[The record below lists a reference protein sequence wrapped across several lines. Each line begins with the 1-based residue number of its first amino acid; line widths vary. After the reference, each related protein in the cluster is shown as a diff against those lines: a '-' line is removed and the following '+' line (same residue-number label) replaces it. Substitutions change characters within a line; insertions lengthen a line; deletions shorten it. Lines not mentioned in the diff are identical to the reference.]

1 MQPLLERW
9 VVAAVLVAE
18 LVAVLGLL
26 VVRCSLRRL
35 SLAEQTVPLSE
46 ECSEA
51 LVALAPPRKR
61 GVQGAGGGGGRRGL
75 EIIA

>member
-26 VVRCSLRRL
+26 AVRCSR
-35 SLAEQTVPLSE
+35 A
-46 ECSEA
+46 
-51 LVALAPPRKR
+51 
-61 GVQGAGGGGGRRGL
+61 GRRGAHRYKYVNCARGL
-75 EIIA
+75 SVDAF